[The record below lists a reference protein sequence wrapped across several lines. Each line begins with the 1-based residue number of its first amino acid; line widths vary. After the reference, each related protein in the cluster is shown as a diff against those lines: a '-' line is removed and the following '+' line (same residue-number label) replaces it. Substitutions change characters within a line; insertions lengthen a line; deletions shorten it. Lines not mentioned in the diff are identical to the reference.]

1 MAITYQIKESKT
13 LGDFVSEASTAPGI
27 NTPGW
32 RSYDPVTKTW
42 VAGGDHYLA
51 NNAINVKDWIAERYK
66 QHMID
71 AADNIGKPVEETDGR
86 YIKDNF
92 LRGGVFPAVFM
103 TDDDMRQIAY
113 SLLVGNDHQLSI
125 PLLATHFAESRGL
138 VEEDQFLETVDR
150 LFVQLMTAHQRSYT
164 KADEDD
170 NWAKQFFSQFAPPE
184 KPTSAIAEKMALESV
199 IRDFVKHFGPLS
211 DRCPYGVADWL
222 THKLDHDM
230 TQHGLVEGGILCQ
243 SLLRMITHPSDKL
256 IASYREIHK
265 ELLERDARALFGG
278 VTDPNEIALRNFIER
293 SMRQWELPL

>member
-13 LGDFVSEASTAPGI
+13 LGDFVAEAAAAPGI

-42 VAGGDHYLA
+42 IAGGEHYLA
-51 NNAINVKDWIAERYK
+51 NNAINVKDWIANRYK

-71 AADNIGKPVEETDGR
+71 AAENVGKPVEETDGR

-103 TDDDMRQIAY
+103 TDDDMRQVAY
-113 SLLVGNDHQLSI
+113 TLLFGNDSTLSI
-125 PLLATHFAESRGL
+125 PMLATHFAESRGL

-150 LFVQLMTAHQRSYT
+150 LFIQLMTAHQRGYT
-164 KADEDD
+164 TADEDD
-170 NWAKQFFSQFAPPE
+170 DWIAKIFGASESKLVGAM
-184 KPTSAIAEKMALESV
+184 AEKAALEFA
-199 IRDFVKHFGPLS
+199 IRDFVTHFGPLS

-222 THKLDHDM
+222 THKLGHDM
-230 TQHGLVEGGILCQ
+230 TQHGLVEGGIFCQ
-243 SLLRMITHPSDKL
+243 SLLRMITHPSEKL

-265 ELLERDARALFGG
+265 ELLARDAKSLFGG

>member
-1 MAITYQIKESKT
+1 MAITYEIKESKT
-13 LGDFVSEASTAPGI
+13 LGDFVAEASTAPGI

-32 RSYDPVTKTW
+32 HSYDPVTKTW
-42 VAGGDHYLA
+42 VAGGEHYLA
-51 NNAINVKDWIAERYK
+51 NNAINVKDWIANRYK

-71 AADNIGKPVEETDGR
+71 AAENVGKPVEETDGR

-103 TDDDMRQIAY
+103 TDDDMRQVAY
-113 SLLVGNDHQLSI
+113 TLLVGNDSTLSI
-125 PLLATHFAESRGL
+125 PMLATHFAESRGL

-150 LFVQLMTAHQRSYT
+150 LFIQLMTAHQRGYT
-164 KADEDD
+164 KADDWIFGTSE
-170 NWAKQFFSQFAPPE
+170 S
-184 KPTSAIAEKMALESV
+184 KPVSAVAEKAALESA
-199 IRDFVKHFGPLS
+199 IRDFVTHFGPLS

-222 THKLDHDM
+222 THKLGHDM

-243 SLLRMITHPSDKL
+243 SLLRMITHPSEKL

-265 ELLERDARALFGG
+265 ELLARDAKSLFGG

>member
-1 MAITYQIKESKT
+1 MAITYEIKESKT
-13 LGDFVSEASTAPGI
+13 LGDFVAEAASAPGI

-42 VAGGDHYLA
+42 VAGSKHYLA
-51 NNAINVKDWIAERYK
+51 NNAINVKDWIAKCYK

-71 AADNIGKPVEETDGR
+71 AADNVGKPVEETDGR

-103 TDDDMRQIAY
+103 SDDDMRQVAY
-113 SLLVGNDHQLSI
+113 TLLVGNDSTLSI
-125 PLLATHFAESRGL
+125 PMLATHFAESRGL

-150 LFVQLMTAHQRSYT
+150 LFIQLMTAYQRGYT

-170 NWAKQFFSQFAPPE
+170 DWMAKIFGTSE
-184 KPTSAIAEKMALESV
+184 SKPVSAMAEKAALESA
-199 IRDFVKHFGPLS
+199 IRDFVTYFGPLS

-243 SLLRMITHPSDKL
+243 SLLRMITHPSEKL
-256 IASYREIHK
+256 IASYREIYK
-265 ELLERDARALFGG
+265 ELLARDAKSLFGG

>member
-1 MAITYQIKESKT
+1 MAITYEIKESKT
-13 LGDFVSEASTAPGI
+13 LGDFVAEASTAPGI
-27 NTPGW
+27 DTPGW
-32 RSYDPVTKTW
+32 HSYDPVTKTW
-42 VAGGDHYLA
+42 VAGGEHYLA
-51 NNAINVKDWIAERYK
+51 NNAINVKDWIANRYK

-71 AADNIGKPVEETDGR
+71 AAENVGKPVEETDGR

-103 TDDDMRQIAY
+103 TDDDMRQVAY
-113 SLLVGNDHQLSI
+113 TLLVGNDSTLSI
-125 PLLATHFAESRGL
+125 PMLATHFAESRGL

-150 LFVQLMTAHQRSYT
+150 LFIQLMTAHQRGYT
-164 KADEDD
+164 KADDWIFGTSE
-170 NWAKQFFSQFAPPE
+170 S
-184 KPTSAIAEKMALESV
+184 KPVSAVAEKAALESA
-199 IRDFVKHFGPLS
+199 IRDFVTHFGPLS

-222 THKLDHDM
+222 THKLGHDM

-243 SLLRMITHPSDKL
+243 SLLRMITHPSEKL

-265 ELLERDARALFGG
+265 ELLARDAKSLFGG

>member
-1 MAITYQIKESKT
+1 MAITYEIKESKT
-13 LGDFVSEASTAPGI
+13 LGDFVAEASTAPGI
-27 NTPGW
+27 DTPGW
-32 RSYDPVTKTW
+32 RSYDPVSKTW
-42 VAGGDHYLA
+42 VAGRDHYLA
-51 NNAINVKDWIAERYK
+51 NNATKVKDWIAKRYK

-113 SLLVGNDHQLSI
+113 SLLVGNDHALSI

-150 LFVQLMTAHQRSYT
+150 LFIQIMTAYQRGYT
-164 KADEDD
+164 KSDEDD
-170 NWAKQFFSQFAPPE
+170 DWIKQLFGTNQS
-184 KPTSAIAEKMALESV
+184 KPVSAIAEKMALESV
-199 IRDFVKHFGPLS
+199 IRDFVNHFGPLS

-222 THKLDHDM
+222 THKLGHDI

>member
-13 LGDFVSEASTAPGI
+13 LGDFVAEAAAAPGI

-32 RSYDPVTKTW
+32 HSYDPVTKTW
-42 VAGGDHYLA
+42 VAGGEHYLA
-51 NNAINVKDWIAERYK
+51 NNAINVKDWIANRYK

-71 AADNIGKPVEETDGR
+71 AAENVGKPVEETDGR

-103 TDDDMRQIAY
+103 TDDDMRQVAY
-113 SLLVGNDHQLSI
+113 TLLVGNDSTLSI
-125 PLLATHFAESRGL
+125 PMLATHFAESRGL

-150 LFVQLMTAHQRSYT
+150 LFIQLMTAHQRGYT
-164 KADEDD
+164 KADDWIFGTSE
-170 NWAKQFFSQFAPPE
+170 S
-184 KPTSAIAEKMALESV
+184 KPVSAVAEKAALESA
-199 IRDFVKHFGPLS
+199 IRDFVTHFGPLS

-222 THKLDHDM
+222 THKLGHDM

-243 SLLRMITHPSDKL
+243 SLLRMITHPSEKL

-265 ELLERDARALFGG
+265 ELLARDAKSLFGG

>member
-13 LGDFVSEASTAPGI
+13 LGDFVAEAAAAPGI

-42 VAGGDHYLA
+42 VAGGEHYLA
-51 NNAINVKDWIAERYK
+51 NNAINVKDWIANRYK

-71 AADNIGKPVEETDGR
+71 AAENVGKPVEETDGR

-92 LRGGVFPAVFM
+92 RVWRAPRGVFPAVFM
-103 TDDDMRQIAY
+103 TDDDMRQVAY
-113 SLLVGNDHQLSI
+113 TLLVGNDSTLSI
-125 PLLATHFAESRGL
+125 PMLATHFAESRGL

-150 LFVQLMTAHQRSYT
+150 LFIQLMTAHQRGYT
-164 KADEDD
+164 TADEDD
-170 NWAKQFFSQFAPPE
+170 DSVGAM
-184 KPTSAIAEKMALESV
+184 AEKAALESA
-199 IRDFVKHFGPLS
+199 IRDFVTHFGPLS

-222 THKLDHDM
+222 THKLGHDM
-230 TQHGLVEGGILCQ
+230 TQHGLVEGGIFCQ
-243 SLLRMITHPSDKL
+243 SLLRMITHPSEKL

-265 ELLERDARALFGG
+265 ELLARDAKSLFGG